1 MTDDKTPPITSD
13 DKVAIEDSPGA
24 LAFPSSEI
32 EPERPPEPK
41 VEAPAPVQAAAPS
54 PKSGLESLN
63 PPPSAWSPAPLEP
76 RPPLRPPEAAVAAPV
91 APQAPVQTYDAP
103 PPVQTF
109 DARDLHPLLHAA
121 VREHVDPDHF
131 AIAETDDG
139 ADTVLDRSFGW
150 VGRLVGDRAE
160 LDESSAARA
169 ERALG
174 WTSRTILIAVLLMLI
189 FNAKSLPSWASTL
202 PPQWGTETLRLVT
215 GEWAGRLQ
223 DGGFDEPR
231 RRTHAAYETSK
242 TLDWKGA
249 VRPQH

>member
-1 MTDDKTPPITSD
+1 MTDDKTPPITPD

-32 EPERPPEPK
+32 EPERPPAPK
-41 VEAPAPVQAAAPS
+41 VEAPAPAAAAP

-63 PPPSAWSPAPLEP
+63 PPPSAWTPAPLEP
-76 RPPLRPPEAAVAAPV
+76 RPPWRPPEPAGAAAPV

-103 PPVQTF
+103 PVQTF
-109 DARDLHPLLHAA
+109 DARDLHPPLSAA
-121 VREHVDPDHF
+121 AREHIDPDHF

-139 ADTVLDRSFGW
+139 ADTVFDRGFGW
-150 VGRLVGDRAE
+150 LGRLIGDRGE
-160 LDESSAARA
+160 LDESGAARA

-174 WTSRTILIAVLLMLI
+174 WTSRTILIAVLLMLL
-189 FNAKSLPSWASTL
+189 FNARSLPSWASTL

-223 DGGFDEPR
+223 DAGFDEPR

-242 TLDWKGA
+242 TLDWKGGVTQA
-249 VRPQH
+249 K